1 MSDNKKYY
9 YLKLKDNFF
18 ESEELVILQSMP
30 EGYIYSDILM
40 KLYLKSLKSEGR
52 LMFKEHIPYNP
63 TMLATVVRHPVALVE
78 KALVLFKDL
87 GLVDVLDNGAIF
99 MLDIQNFI
107 GESSSEGDRKRKY
120 RKKIEAEKQ
129 LLGQMSG
136 QKSDERPPEI
146 EIEKELEKELKRE
159 LELERNKN
167 NVVAQSTTP
176 SHNDFVIDEIIRY
189 LNLKVGKN
197 YKATT
202 KEYRK
207 HISAR
212 LKSGATLDQF
222 KYVIDVK
229 CAEWFNNEN
238 MKQHLNPTT
247 LFREGN
253 FDKYLNQQM
262 PRQKEKTL
270 KELAF
275 GGHIDLSDVL

>member
-1 MSDNKKYY
+1 MADNKKYY

-30 EGYIYSDILM
+30 DGYIYSDILM

-78 KALVLFKDL
+78 KALTLFKDL

-107 GESSSEGDRKRKY
+107 GKGSSEADRVKQY
-120 RKKIEAEKQ
+120 RERIKNEKK
-129 LLGQMSG
+129 LLHCTNDVQTY
-136 QKSDERPPEI
+136 ENRTPEI
-146 EIEKELEKELKRE
+146 EIEKELELEKEIE
-159 LELERNKN
+159 LETEIKN
-167 NVVAQSTTP
+167 NVVQSTP
-176 SHNDFVIDEIIRY
+176 SFGEQLIDDVIQY
-189 LNLKVGKN
+189 LNLKTNKN
-197 YKATT
+197 FRSTT

-207 HISAR
+207 HIGAR
-212 LKSGATLDQF
+212 IKQGATPEQF
-222 KYVIDVK
+222 KYVIDIK
-229 CAEWFNNEN
+229 CAEWLYNEQ

-253 FDKYLNQQM
+253 FDKYLNQQI
-262 PRQKEKTL
+262 PQNKKTL
-270 KELAF
+270 RNLVSI
-275 GGHIDLSDVL
+275 GQIDLSDVL